1 MPILLRRSLLC
12 ISTDRFTVSK
22 TGSFSLIYSK
32 RPASAGRFC
41 FLGSAPGSGAGLK
54 AWPSLRVR
62 CSGGSPKRTLKLRA
76 PSRLLDQRRAARE
89 AFNMAVAVERLAQ
102 EALALSDQ
110 ERAELARKLL
120 VSLEGP
126 PDEGVDAA
134 WDMEI
139 KERVDRIRE
148 GTAKGRPAEEVF
160 RDIRARY
167 E

>member
-1 MPILLRRSLLC
+1 M
-12 ISTDRFTVSK
+12 
-22 TGSFSLIYSK
+22 
-32 RPASAGRFC
+32 
-41 FLGSAPGSGAGLK
+41 
-54 AWPSLRVR
+54 
-62 CSGGSPKRTLKLRA
+62 RA
-76 PSRLLDQRRAARE
+76 PSRLLDQRRAAGE
-89 AFNMAVAVERLAQ
+89 AFSMAVAVERLTQ

-134 WDMEI
+134 WDTEI

-160 RDIRARY
+160 RDIRAHY

>member
-1 MPILLRRSLLC
+1 
-12 ISTDRFTVSK
+12 
-22 TGSFSLIYSK
+22 
-32 RPASAGRFC
+32 
-41 FLGSAPGSGAGLK
+41 
-54 AWPSLRVR
+54 
-62 CSGGSPKRTLKLRA
+62 
-76 PSRLLDQRRAARE
+76 
-89 AFNMAVAVERLAQ
+89 MAVAVERLAQ

-110 ERAELARKLL
+110 ERAELVRKLL

-126 PDEGVDAA
+126 SDEGVDAA
-134 WDMEI
+134 WDTEI

>member
-1 MPILLRRSLLC
+1 MS
-12 ISTDRFTVSK
+12 VS
-22 TGSFSLIYSK
+22 IYSGPESENA
-32 RPASAGRFC
+32 RASA
-41 FLGSAPGSGAGLK
+41 SADNSAQ
-54 AWPSLRVR
+54 SLRER
-62 CSGGSPKRTLKLRA
+62 RPLATLL
-76 PSRLLDQRRAARE
+76 PLTLPCNSESLDQRRATGE
-89 AFNMAVAVERLAQ
+89 GFNMAVAVERLAQ

-134 WDMEI
+134 WDTEI
-139 KERVDRIRE
+139 KDRVDRIRE

>member
-1 MPILLRRSLLC
+1 MRALSRSL
-12 ISTDRFTVSK
+12 DR
-22 TGSFSLIYSK
+22 
-32 RPASAGRFC
+32 P
-41 FLGSAPGSGAGLK
+41 
-54 AWPSLRVR
+54 
-62 CSGGSPKRTLKLRA
+62 RA
-76 PSRLLDQRRAARE
+76 VRE

-134 WDMEI
+134 WDTEI

>member
-1 MPILLRRSLLC
+1 
-12 ISTDRFTVSK
+12 
-22 TGSFSLIYSK
+22 
-32 RPASAGRFC
+32 
-41 FLGSAPGSGAGLK
+41 
-54 AWPSLRVR
+54 
-62 CSGGSPKRTLKLRA
+62 
-76 PSRLLDQRRAARE
+76 
-89 AFNMAVAVERLAQ
+89 MAVAVERLAQ

-120 VSLEGP
+120 VSLEDV

-134 WDMEI
+134 WDTEI

-148 GTAKGRPAEEVF
+148 GTAQGRPAEGVF